1 MRLIIW
7 TVVLIVGC
15 GSSGE
20 SQDRET
26 VDLGGSGPGVPEDTG
41 GGEDTGDAEV
51 PAYLLPGNF
60 TGEMETTY
68 VYIPSW
74 SPEDTIEDTC
84 TGAAS
89 LALDDALVVSG
100 EGDCQFGFWGMEF
113 LMEGQQTGSAIEGLL
128 FSEVGG
134 DRVDTPFTGTR
145 DETSISLTF
154 DTVHE
159 ADGESVQLMGT
170 VTVMVDQ

>member
-7 TVVLIVGC
+7 TVALIVGC
-15 GSSGE
+15 SSSGE
-20 SQDRET
+20 SQDRDT
-26 VDLGGSGPGVPEDTG
+26 VDLGGSGPGAPEDTG

-68 VYIPSW
+68 VYSGSLGGW
-74 SPEDTIEDTC
+74 DDTC
-84 TGAAS
+84 TGAVT
-89 LALDDALVVSG
+89 LTLDEALVLSG
-100 EGDCQFGFWGMEF
+100 EGDCQFGLWGMNF
-113 LMEGQQTGSAIEGLL
+113 QIEGQQTDSAIEGQLI
-128 FSEVGG
+128 SDVGD
-134 DRVDTPFTGTR
+134 DRVETPFTGTR

-159 ADGESVQLMGT
+159 TDGESVQLLGTIDGT
-170 VTVMVDQ
+170 VDQ